1 MGPVVEEPRGAA
13 GGERMGPGSGDAG
26 GGTGGGSGAGLG
38 PREVFA
44 RMRQQ
49 WLANRS
55 DAMES
60 LLADDG
66 VVEAPFAA
74 PGMPRR
80 IVGRQ
85 QFMAFAR
92 AERALLPVR
101 FEECRETAVHETA
114 DPEVIVVEYE
124 LTGTVTTTGHRASAP
139 FIGVLRVRDG
149 KIAGWREYQD
159 TSAIARALA
168 APPA

>member
-1 MGPVVEEPRGAA
+1 MAVQPGAV
-13 GGERMGPGSGDAG
+13 
-26 GGTGGGSGAGLG
+26 LG

-49 WLANRS
+49 WLTNSS
-55 DAMES
+55 DALDN

-66 VVEAPFAA
+66 VVESPFGP
-74 PGMPRR
+74 PGKPRR
-80 IVGRQ
+80 IVGRAE
-85 QFMAFAR
+85 FMAFAR
-92 AERALLPVR
+92 AERAQLPVR

-149 KIAGWREYQD
+149 KIAEWREYQD
-159 TSAIARALA
+159 RAAIARALA
-168 APPA
+168 QPPA